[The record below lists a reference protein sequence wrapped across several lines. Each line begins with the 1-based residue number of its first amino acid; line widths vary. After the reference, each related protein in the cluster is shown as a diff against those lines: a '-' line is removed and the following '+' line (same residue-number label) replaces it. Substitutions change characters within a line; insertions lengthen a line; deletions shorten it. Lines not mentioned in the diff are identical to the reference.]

1 MLLSYQTDDSQ
12 LQTQA
17 KTVEVVLKDA
27 VSHRRAKHEERM
39 NRFKEINEVS
49 QSITSP
55 EGVPEINNKSKVV
68 KERKVDEKLL
78 GLQNI

>member
-1 MLLSYQTDDSQ
+1 MLLSYQTDDPQ
-12 LQTQA
+12 LHTQA
-17 KTVEVVLKDA
+17 KTVEVVLKDP

-55 EGVPEINNKSKVV
+55 
-68 KERKVDEKLL
+68 
-78 GLQNI
+78 